1 MLIAV
6 HNISSFEMS
15 QNLGFYRSPSFDA
28 VFDLSQQENFVT
40 VFIVYVEVTQM
51 FSN

>member
-28 VFDLSQQENFVT
+28 VFDLSQENFVT
-40 VFIVYVEVTQM
+40 VFIVYVEVTQ
-51 FSN
+51 